1 MLHVTNAVNEDE
13 MRRLKASSSFGVT
26 KATLRRRTH
35 VKTNSF
41 YKVRGVKELRIMSKL
56 ELEQEIVV
64 AKLPASTQ
72 SGPP

>member
-1 MLHVTNAVNEDE
+1 MLYATNAVNEDE

-26 KATLRRRTH
+26 KATLRTY

-41 YKVRGVKELRIMSKL
+41 HKVRGVKELRIMSKL